1 MSAVRLVSS
10 AKNLR
15 EQFKSPT
22 SSSITMGSNNT
33 HNGSISRSQT
43 LGPPAN
49 GSSLSRRGTLLRTSS
64 SGNLNRTKSIPKK
77 SIISKVFADEES
89 KEQETLPDLS
99 MDMTY
104 LIVKR
109 CVKEIRERGLA
120 TKGILR
126 QVQMAPNQKVIMNTI
141 RTILDDDAS
150 TELSPLRQIDIHLVA
165 HSMKWAIRYSEEIL
179 VTHDDYRALYINQDR
194 DFVRFAHSLP
204 PTNRATLL
212 ELFSLCA
219 DVTLLAHLNNM
230 TLVSV
235 AKAISLSIMAGPER
249 EFTTFDAS
257 LQQRNIWGAA
267 CEDLLRAFLRIKT
280 SYDLAKIDQ
289 EDEVDENR
297 YICTETRQLKN
308 AREQSSMMRLDIST
322 PSSTSSTGW
331 PTPSGI
337 VTSASCS
344 NATGY
349 FDMVP
354 QPSGSSPAHAGGSFG
369 ASLSRTPSL
378 AKSNRPISM
387 AINMND
393 FEELMH
399 DQSRREPQP
408 DRNSLLRPADQ
419 TLRRRSSV
427 TDMDSLY
434 MLPAEATTGLD
445 GYESDPEVNHAIED
459 EEDSQDAL
467 IPDFADGLG
476 WDFSKAID
484 LTSSDMLSLDT
495 FKPESDKDKAG
506 VNRSNSASSNTSGIG
521 PSGPPQTA
529 SPRTIR
535 DLSKQQLVEMRLQT
549 QVQQAPSM
557 DEIKSPTSPLQRMGS
572 INRPRMGHVRQ
583 NSSTS
588 RTRRHSS
595 RRSISINSGRLHMKP
610 GGLQADLLAHE
621 LALKTEKDMVARDIR
636 QRLRGIK
643 ESDSQEPA
651 AAVNP
656 GFSLQLSPPDLE
668 RPSALGPRRSHLS
681 LKDRPKT
688 MLELNFDLPVL
699 TAEPLSTMINEPVS
713 TAVAKEPEDN
723 DDTRAFEVV
732 SRPRYTESAP
742 LVSSPKEEQKFKL
755 PESTPERAATP
766 PEARRTPP
774 FGRPKRSATDSS
786 SRSGTKT
793 PPTPDKNRAPL
804 QQTVAH
810 STGSITSSP
819 GESKSKTPGFIR
831 ALSSKLRSKQN
842 EDQPKPVRI
851 NNQVVGTP
859 AVPSV
864 PLELPRL
871 ELSFMGDSLRPSQLV
886 PSPDSLE
893 VHQLPA
899 LAVPSS
905 NENLRRA
912 SLPNTDNSK
921 GRQDLQPTGFA
932 AVRRASAA
940 VFGSGNHSVREQ
952 NQKTKQGADAA
963 TTSAAASEVLK
974 TRNGDDSGPKA
985 SKAVLPKEQASVPQ
999 ELPREYSFPKKE
1011 AASEREIQFSTAL
1024 LLKDGKLHYQV
1035 LWDDECSDLGFESD
1049 MFEPEQTL
1057 SGIHH
1062 HPLGLSR
1069 TNPRKQHTE
1078 SAATAT
1084 LQRKRS
1090 TNNSQ
1095 NMALMTAADSCSQSL
1110 DRPGQRLPLGQAT
1123 RDRSMTNSTTTSMKQ
1138 NQGPSPAQRAAADRR
1153 AQESFKTLTSNPT
1166 TLTELME
1173 MCASR
1178 TGPPV
1183 IINSGSFVRGSEHPQ
1198 MNQLSQFPATTLTTA
1213 TTMTKTTTINRKTI
1227 SRQKS
1232 MRELLP
1238 SPDVSP
1244 NNSSRF
1250 NLLEISL
1257 DGDEPGNARRTM
1269 FDISSPISPAEAT
1282 RSKSLLSMK
1291 QPGSA
1296 AVGGGGAGSFVS
1308 SSPGQR
1314 RQHKRTDSSLSVT
1327 KTGGTVTEV
1336 NKSKRFFGKKVTKLT
1351 KKSGLIAAL
1360 SGGSSKKK
1368 SLPLGERQQDAM
1380 TKTVESMDEVF
1391 PWMCIEHTAGAE
1403 SEWVELAPVQN
1414 GAVGWVVVD
1423 KLGH

>member
-1024 LLKDGKLHYQV
+1024 LLKDDSVRDSSSSTWSVSDESSEAAYRIGCDSNLAEEAKHQQQPEHGIDDCSRLLQPILGSSGTATTTRSSDKGQV
-1035 LWDDECSDLGFESD
+1035 DDQQHDNKYEAESRTEPSSESSSGQESPRELQDLDQQPDHIDGAHGDVCQQDGSSSDHQQWELCEGIRTSSD
-1049 MFEPEQTL
+1049 EPTITVPSDDVDNSDNDDKNDDDQPEDDLKTEVDEGTAPQSGCEPEQQL
-1057 SGIHH
+1057 EVQSVGDIF
-1062 HPLGLSR
+1062 GWRR
-1069 TNPRKQHTE
+1069 TRQCSEDYVRHIF
-1078 SAATAT
+1078 
-1084 LQRKRS
+1084 
-1090 TNNSQ
+1090 TNLTGRGNSF
-1095 NMALMTAADSCSQSL
+1095 
-1110 DRPGQRLPLGQAT
+1110 
-1123 RDRSMTNSTTTSMKQ
+1123 
-1138 NQGPSPAQRAAADRR
+1138 
-1153 AQESFKTLTSNPT
+1153 QESPIH
-1166 TLTELME
+1166 E
-1173 MCASR
+1173 A
-1178 TGPPV
+1178 
-1183 IINSGSFVRGSEHPQ
+1183 
-1198 MNQLSQFPATTLTTA
+1198 AW
-1213 TTMTKTTTINRKTI
+1213 I
-1227 SRQKS
+1227 SCCWWWWS
-1232 MRELLP
+1232 WLLCI
-1238 SPDVSP
+1238 
-1244 NNSSRF
+1244 
-1250 NLLEISL
+1250 LI
-1257 DGDEPGNARRTM
+1257 A
-1269 FDISSPISPAEAT
+1269 
-1282 RSKSLLSMK
+1282 
-1291 QPGSA
+1291 GSA
-1296 AVGGGGAGSFVS
+1296 ASA
-1308 SSPGQR
+1308 
-1314 RQHKRTDSSLSVT
+1314 
-1327 KTGGTVTEV
+1327 
-1336 NKSKRFFGKKVTKLT
+1336 
-1351 KKSGLIAAL
+1351 
-1360 SGGSSKKK
+1360 
-1368 SLPLGERQQDAM
+1368 
-1380 TKTVESMDEVF
+1380 
-1391 PWMCIEHTAGAE
+1391 
-1403 SEWVELAPVQN
+1403 
-1414 GAVGWVVVD
+1414 
-1423 KLGH
+1423 